1 MSRADLSAPLLS
13 IFEKVKL
20 EYLKAKKSGDLE
32 LARRKALECAKI
44 LRLLAEN
51 SPGLRDLYLEKASR
65 WIRTAR
71 SLKQELGAE
80 KPRIPPLSDNNLKI
94 GLEDLIAKTRVKW
107 NDIGGLWEA
116 KRLIMETIVI
126 AGLKRPESIKP
137 WKGIL
142 LFGPPGTGKTLLAS
156 AAAGSLN
163 ATFFNVSIDKVLS
176 KYFGESS
183 KLISALYSLAREKAP
198 SIVFLDEIDA
208 LTLSRRRETSDAL
221 RRALSSLLIQLD
233 GLKIGGNEPLVL
245 TIAAT
250 NAPWDLD
257 KAILS
262 RFPRRIYVPLPDR
275 RASKEIIRICTRG
288 LDISKLRLDDL
299 AAKCVEKLY
308 SGRDISN
315 LCQQAI
321 WNMVRDVNRDLYRL
335 AELPYEKIRS
345 MRLKVRPLLMEDF
358 EDAFRKIRSPLT
370 KKDIEAYERWNE
382 KYGEY

>member
-288 LDISKLRLDDL
+288 LDISKLMLDDL

>member
-1 MSRADLSAPLLS
+1 MSKVDLSGPLIS
-13 IFEKVKL
+13 MFERAKM
-20 EYLKAKKSGDLE
+20 EYLKARRDGNIE
-32 LARRKALECAKI
+32 QARKKALECAKI
-44 LRLLAEN
+44 LKLLAEN
-51 SPGLRDLYLEKASR
+51 SPSLRDLYLEKASK
-65 WIRTAR
+65 WIRVAR
-71 SLKQELGAE
+71 SIEEIDLAEPKTAIMKEDELRAYLK
-80 KPRIPPLSDNNLKI
+80 
-94 GLEDLIAKTRVKW
+94 DLIVKTNVKW
-107 NDIGGLWEA
+107 SDIGGLWEA
-116 KRLIMETIVI
+116 KRVIMETVVI
-126 AGLKRPESIKP
+126 AGLKRPESVKP

-163 ATFFNVSIDKVLS
+163 ATFFNVSIDRVLS

-221 RRALSSLLIQLD
+221 RRALSSLLVQLD
-233 GLKIGGNEPLVL
+233 GLKIGGEEPLVL

-262 RFPRRIYVPLPDR
+262 RFPQRIYVPLPDR
-275 RASKEIIRICTRG
+275 KASKEIIRICTRG
-288 LDISKLRLDDL
+288 LDISKLDL
-299 AAKCVEKLY
+299 EELASRCVENLY

-321 WNMVRDVNRDLYRL
+321 WNMIRDENRYLYKL
-335 AELPYEKIRS
+335 AELPYDKLRS
-345 MRLKVRPLLMEDF
+345 MRLKIRPLAMEDF
-358 EDAFRKIRSPLT
+358 YEAFNRIKSPLT
-370 KKDIEAYERWNE
+370 RKDVEKYEKWNE
-382 KYGEY
+382 IYGYG